1 MSQSTLS
8 LKLLLLIFTY
18 TLLQGAVPSF
28 KARQRVAFM
37 GDSISHAGH
46 FHADIYLF
54 YATRFPSNPFQVY
67 NRGIA
72 GDSAGRLIL
81 RLDEDIK
88 STQATIAVVML
99 GMNDAYN
106 DIFSDGKSLSE
117 KLSGKS
123 IALKNY
129 TKSMEKI
136 VFELKQKG
144 TEVILIKPSIYDQTA
159 QIEKTNLYGK
169 NDLLGKFS
177 NYIDVLATNNKAYV
191 VDFHTPMTVLNHS
204 IQVHDPKSTLIGKD
218 RVHPGLP
225 GHLVMAYYF
234 LKAQNMP
241 QYVSAIHLDAKD
253 GGRILHLIN
262 CEIPAGLVNR
272 DNSLSF
278 TATEATLPFP
288 VGSGQSKALEW
299 VPFQHEL
306 NRQVLAVVNLAEGL
320 YTLFI
325 DGVQVGQYRS
335 SDLKNGI
342 ELSSNQVTPQYQQA
356 LQVKAAHKKQLSAT
370 GKLRTLAMV
379 RHSILRKTPISID
392 ESDTEKVAT
401 ALLNYLESIKQQPW
415 YNYFK
420 QQVDIYLENIAH
432 KEAYRKEEA
441 HWMRE
446 IWRINQPKPHEWR
459 LEKVD

>member
-28 KARQRVAFM
+28 KARQRVAFI

-88 STQATIAVVML
+88 STRATIAVVML

-123 IALKNY
+123 IAFKNY

-159 QIEKTNLYGK
+159 QIEKANLYGK

-191 VDFHTPMTVLNHS
+191 VDFHTPMTVLNYS
-204 IQVHDPKSTLIGKD
+204 IQVHDPRSTLIGKD

-253 GGRILHLIN
+253 GGRILNLIN
-262 CEIPAGLVNR
+262 CEIPAGLVNE

-288 VGSGQSKALEW
+288 VGSAQSKALDW

-306 NRQVLAVVNLAEGL
+306 NRQVLAVDNLAEGL

-342 ELSSNQVTPQYQQA
+342 ELSSNQATPQYQQA
-356 LQVKAAHKKQLSAT
+356 LQVKVAHNKQLSAT

-379 RHSILRKTPISID
+379 RHSILRKTPVSID
-392 ESDTEKVAT
+392 ESDTDKVAT
-401 ALLNYLESIKQQPW
+401 ALFNYLESIKQQPW
-415 YNYFK
+415 FNYFK

-432 KEAYRKEEA
+432 KEAYKQEEA